1 MVYKFFDKKSA
12 GRGIRSMSNQQLADE
27 LHKPTIKKNK
37 GSRVFSS
44 FKDNICGVD
53 RAGMQLANKYNKK
66 IKSLLRVI
74 DLFSKDA
81 CVVPFK
87 DKKDV
92 TINNTFQSIS
102 NNLKRKPKKI
112 WVDQGSDFYNIS
124 LKRYLA
130 ANDKKMHLRYNE
142 KNLLLLK
149 DLLGL
154 QKIRF
159 TNILQLCEKIFI
171 LLC

>member
-12 GRGIRSMSNQQLADE
+12 GSGIRSMSNQQLADE

-53 RAGMQLANKYNKK
+53 CADMQLANKYNKK

-81 CVVPFK
+81 CVVLFK
-87 DKKDV
+87 DNKDV